1 MSFHMEWRDVPSL
14 TALRAFEAA
23 ARVGSFSAAARDLN
37 VTHAAVAQHVR
48 ALEAHFDT
56 ILMARQGRNMVT
68 TAEGHRL
75 AMALAEAFTLIG
87 AATDDLLEKAAQRPL
102 RIAVTPSF
110 AANWLM
116 PRIGGF
122 WTEHPELDVEIIP
135 GVGLVDLRADRI
147 DVAIRYGR
155 GGWSGVDSMALI
167 SAGHVAVAAPGHV
180 PGDAVRDLSQL
191 RGFTWLMDGQTS
203 EERLWVATHGVDPD
217 LERVKT
223 FATAQLS
230 REAARA
236 GLGVAILPAPL
247 VEDEVRAGR
256 LRALFRETDSAVA
269 YHILTRPGI
278 ISTPRDA
285 FVRWIRRQA
294 KT

>member
-1 MSFHMEWRDVPSL
+1 MDWRDVPSL
-14 TALRAFEAA
+14 TALRAFEAS
-23 ARVGSFSAAARDLN
+23 ARLGSFSAAARDLN

-48 ALEAHFDT
+48 ALETHFDT
-56 ILMARQGRNMVT
+56 LLMQRQGRSMVT
-68 TAEGHRL
+68 TADGHRL
-75 AMALAEAFTLIG
+75 AMALAEAFGLIG
-87 AATDDLLEKAAQRPL
+87 SATDDLLDKAAQRPL

-122 WTEHPELDVEIIP
+122 WAEHPDLDVEIIP
-135 GVGLVDLRADRI
+135 GVGLVDLRADGI

-155 GGWSGVDSMALI
+155 GGWTGVESLALI
-167 SAGHVAVAAPGHV
+167 PAGHVAVAAPGHV
-180 PGDAVRDLSQL
+180 PGDAVAELSQL
-191 RGFTWLMDGQTS
+191 RGVTWLMDGQTS
-203 EERLWVATHGVDPD
+203 EERLWVATHGIEP
-217 LERVKT
+217 EQEKIKI

-256 LRALFRETDSAVA
+256 LRALFRETDSEVA
-269 YHILTRPGI
+269 YHVLTRPGI
-278 ISTPRDA
+278 ISAPRES
-285 FVRWIRRQA
+285 FVRWITRQA
-294 KT
+294 RAV

>member
-1 MSFHMEWRDVPSL
+1 MDWRDVPSL
-14 TALRAFEAA
+14 TALRAFEAS
-23 ARVGSFSAAARDLN
+23 ARLGSFSAAARDLN

-56 ILMARQGRNMVT
+56 LLMERQGRSMVT

-75 AMALAEAFTLIG
+75 AMALAEAFGLIG
-87 AATDDLLEKAAQRPL
+87 SATDDLLDKAAQRPL

-122 WTEHPELDVEIIP
+122 WAEHPDLDVEIIP
-135 GVGLVDLRADRI
+135 GVGLVDLRADGI

-155 GGWSGVDSMALI
+155 GGWTGVESMALI
-167 SAGHVAVAAPGHV
+167 PAGHVAVAAPGHV
-180 PGDAVRDLSQL
+180 PGDTVAELSQL
-191 RGFTWLMDGQTS
+191 RGMTWLMDGQTS
-203 EERLWVATHGVDPD
+203 EERLWVATHGIKP
-217 LERVKT
+217 EEEKIKT

-256 LRALFRETDSAVA
+256 LRALFRETDSKVA
-269 YHILTRPGI
+269 YHVLTRPGV
-278 ISTPRDA
+278 ISAPRES
-285 FVRWIRRQA
+285 FVRWLQRQA
-294 KT
+294 RTS

>member
-1 MSFHMEWRDVPSL
+1 MDWRNVPSL

-23 ARVGSFSAAARDLN
+23 ARLGSFSAAARDLN
-37 VTHAAVAQHVR
+37 VTHAAVAQNVR

-56 ILMARQGRNMVT
+56 ILMERQGRSMVT

-75 AMALAEAFTLIG
+75 AMALAEAFGLIG
-87 AATDDLLEKAAQRPL
+87 SATDDLLDKAAQRPL

-122 WTEHPELDVEIIP
+122 WAEHPDLDVEIIP
-135 GVGLVDLRADRI
+135 GVGLVDLRADGI

-155 GGWSGVDSMALI
+155 GGWTGVESLALI
-167 SAGHVAVAAPGHV
+167 PAGHVAVAAPGHV
-180 PGDAVRDLSQL
+180 PVDTVRDLSEL
-191 RGFTWLMDGQTS
+191 RGTTWLMDGQTS
-203 EERLWVATHGVDPD
+203 EERLWVATHGIDPD
-217 LERVKT
+217 QERIKT

-247 VEDEVRAGR
+247 VEDEIRAGR

-269 YHILTRPGI
+269 YHVLTRPGVV
-278 ISTPRDA
+278 SAARDA
-285 FVRWIRRQA
+285 FVHWLQRQA
-294 KT
+294 RAA